1 MTTDLERFLACMA
14 YRPCDRRPNH
24 ELCVWPQ
31 TKLLW
36 EEEAPEA
43 IKNYGWNWFHGED
56 DMGLDRREYIPV
68 NYFFMPAFEVE
79 IFETGPDYEILR
91 HPDGSITKALT
102 RGTVGGGRMSMDQHL
117 EHPLKTPED
126 WPDLKRRLIAAIPE
140 RYPADLDERIAAW
153 QHRDCPL
160 ILGENC
166 AANGFYWR
174 AREFMGT
181 ENLSLAFYMYPDMM
195 HEIMEY
201 FCNFIIETSRPVL
214 EKVGGIEYF
223 TLNEDLSMKSGP
235 LLGPDLYREFI
246 FPHLKRMV
254 EFFKSHGTRYFGL
267 DTDGDPTVLIPLFM
281 EAGVDILWPI
291 ERASDVSPLEWRK
304 EFGRDLLLMGGVD
317 KRIVA
322 EGPAPMKKHLLELA
336 PLIEEGGFI
345 PHLDHAVPPDISF
358 DNWQHYMEAKRH
370 LLAGEFGKLG

>member
-1 MTTDLERFLACMA
+1 MTTDLERFLACME
-14 YRPCDRRPNH
+14 YRTSDRRPNH
-24 ELCVWPQ
+24 ELCAWPQ
-31 TKLLW
+31 TKERW
-36 EEEAPEA
+36 MREAPHI
-43 IKNYGWNWFHGED
+43 IKDYTWNWFHREPL
-56 DMGLDRREYIPV
+56 MKLDRRDYIPV
-68 NYFFMPAFEVE
+68 NFFFIPPFEVE
-79 IFETGPDYEILR
+79 VFERTEDYEILR

-126 WPDLKRRLIAAIPE
+126 WPDLKRRLVAAAPE
-140 RYPADLDERIAAW
+140 RYPADLDARLAAW
-153 QHRDCPL
+153 KERDFPL

-201 FCNFIIETSRPVL
+201 FADFIIETSRPVL
-214 EKVGGIEYF
+214 EKVGGVEYF
-223 TLNEDLSMKSGP
+223 TLNEDLSMKTGP

-291 ERASDVSPLEWRK
+291 ERASEVSPLDWRK
-304 EFGRDLLLMGGVD
+304 EFGRDLLLMGGID
-317 KRIVA
+317 KREVA
-322 EGPAPMKKHLLELA
+322 KGPDAIRPHLLELA

-345 PHLDHAVPPDISF
+345 PHLDHAAPPDISF
-358 DNWQHYMEAKRH
+358 DNWRYYMDAKMD
-370 LLAGEFGKLG
+370 LLEGNFAKLG